1 MLAFRKLDLDV
12 LGRRLRPADE
22 ITICTEFT
30 IDGVKE
36 TARKYLDAEDYQ
48 LLSDFEKNVEVIKDC
63 IQSPKVQVDDL
74 PYIIGLGVDITLD
87 LKQEYKAI
95 HNMYSGGEVTYPIR
109 AFFGDL
115 LRRPI
120 RHRAYPIALV
130 NNRINVDQLLAINNG
145 MKYPVA
151 YIQGPPG
158 TGKTNT
164 IINTISTAFFNEK
177 KVLFA
182 SYNNHPIDGVFD
194 KLTSLKYDERTIP
207 FPILRLGNNEKVRDA
222 IRYIQTIYNKIKDLT
237 VYEKTLDRNRDYR
250 IERAKQLSQALKQ
263 YEELLELKER
273 KEAIDSMIDFNVKQS
288 DATDMRLEMSLTN
301 QAFNVDTQ
309 IKKKEDIDEQGILKL
324 LDLNQNEFFQ
334 YLYYTSVRYIQ
345 GLPKK
350 CPELMRILEMDN
362 EDKQVV
368 EFNKFLSIG
377 ANVEK
382 LLKVF
387 PIVATTC
394 ISAHK
399 IGKPEPYFDMVIIDE
414 ASQCN
419 TAVSLVPVLRG
430 EHLML
435 VGDPQQLN
443 PVIVLDEITNN
454 ILKKKYNVSD
464 EYDYCKNSIYKT
476 YLACDSVSDEVL
488 LRSHYR
494 CHKKIV
500 EFNNKKYYND
510 KLQIMT
516 QSNERKPL
524 VYVDIQDAKSQEKNT
539 SINEVEQ
546 IVEYCKLNKDK
557 SIGIITPF
565 VNQRKLIEQKMKESG
580 MSNITCGT
588 VHAFQGDEK
597 DVILFSTAI
606 NDETSLKTYNWL
618 KNNKELI
625 NVATSRAKE
634 KLLVLSSMKNVQRL
648 HRNNGEDDLY
658 ELIQYTR
665 TNGESKITQKV
676 AESRALGVKPFTTK
690 TEEEFLGTLRHALG
704 NIWHTQNKYI
714 VEKEVAI
721 SHVFR
726 DNVTYD
732 DLFYTGRFDFV
743 VYEMNGKE
751 KIPVFA
757 IELDGK
763 EHLEDEVVQKRDAK
777 KNAICRAHNMEL
789 IRVEN
794 SYARR
799 YNYIKDILVNYFKSS

>member
-1 MLAFRKLDLDV
+1 
-12 LGRRLRPADE
+12 
-22 ITICTEFT
+22 
-30 IDGVKE
+30 
-36 TARKYLDAEDYQ
+36 
-48 LLSDFEKNVEVIKDC
+48 
-63 IQSPKVQVDDL
+63 
-74 PYIIGLGVDITLD
+74 
-87 LKQEYKAI
+87 
-95 HNMYSGGEVTYPIR
+95 
-109 AFFGDL
+109 
-115 LRRPI
+115 
-120 RHRAYPIALV
+120 
-130 NNRINVDQLLAINNG
+130 
-145 MKYPVA
+145 
-151 YIQGPPG
+151 
-158 TGKTNT
+158 
-164 IINTISTAFFNEK
+164 
-177 KVLFA
+177 
-182 SYNNHPIDGVFD
+182 
-194 KLTSLKYDERTIP
+194 
-207 FPILRLGNNEKVRDA
+207 
-222 IRYIQTIYNKIKDLT
+222 
-237 VYEKTLDRNRDYR
+237 
-250 IERAKQLSQALKQ
+250 
-263 YEELLELKER
+263 
-273 KEAIDSMIDFNVKQS
+273 
-288 DATDMRLEMSLTN
+288 
-301 QAFNVDTQ
+301 
-309 IKKKEDIDEQGILKL
+309 
-324 LDLNQNEFFQ
+324 
-334 YLYYTSVRYIQ
+334 
-345 GLPKK
+345 
-350 CPELMRILEMDN
+350 MRILKIDN

-368 EFNKFLSIG
+368 EFNKFLSDS

-387 PIVATTC
+387 PIIATTC

-399 IGKPEPYFDMVIIDE
+399 IGKPQPYFDMVIIDE

-430 EHLML
+430 EQLML

-454 ILKKKYNVSD
+454 ILKKKYNVTD

-500 EFNNKKYYND
+500 NFNNKKYYNE

-516 QSNERKPL
+516 QSKENNPL
-524 VYVDIQDAKSQEKNT
+524 VYVDIQGAKPHEKNT

-546 IVEYCKLNKDK
+546 IIEYCKMNKDK

-580 MSNITCGT
+580 MGNITCGT

-606 NDETSLKTYNWL
+606 NDETSPKTYNWL

-634 KLLVLSSMKNVQRL
+634 KLVVLSSMQNVQRL
-648 HRNNGEDDLY
+648 HRNNEEDDLY

-665 TNGESKITQKV
+665 TNGESKITQKI

-690 TEEEFLGTLRHALG
+690 TEEAFLGTLRHALG
-704 NIWHTQNKYI
+704 NIWHTQNKYV

-763 EHLEDEVVQKRDAK
+763 EHFEDEVVQRRDAK
-777 KNAICRAHNMEL
+777 KNAICKAHNMEL

-799 YNYIKDILVNYFKSS
+799 YNYIKDILVNYFKR